1 MDTIT
6 LIIIVSM
13 ILLVSASA
21 LFSASETAYSS
32 LNQIRLKNMA
42 ADGVRHADT
51 ALENWERF
59 DRILTTL
66 LIGNNIMNVAASAIC
81 TMFFVIYFGDAY
93 GVLLA
98 TAFMITVILVFGEVT
113 PKTLAKRNPE
123 RFAIRVARAVRF
135 ASVLLAPVTWAFLAL
150 TRFLTRR
157 DRESEEAPTLT
168 EDELYFMIDEIEEEG
183 TIEKRESDLIKSAI
197 LFDDI
202 KVSEIYTP
210 RVDIVAID
218 VRATVDEVKQL
229 LVGSE
234 FSRIPVYDTTVD
246 RIIGVIYSKDFYPR
260 YINGVDFQIADVIRP
275 VRFVPESMSIATLL
289 NDLQKNKLHMAVV
302 LDSYGGT
309 IGIVSL
315 EDILEELVGEI
326 WDESDEVRIP
336 VTANGDGSYTVL
348 GEADMDE
355 AMEAM
360 GLEFRPKDEFAGSVG
375 SFLNDRLQRIPHK
388 GDFVDLGNVRITV
401 TSIKSRRVKETL
413 FVPQTVPDEPVAAPQ
428 GTS

>member
-6 LIIIVSM
+6 LIIIISL

-32 LNQIRLKNMA
+32 LNPIRLKNMV
-42 ADGVRHADT
+42 ADEVRHAAT

-59 DRILTTL
+59 DRTLTAL
-66 LIGNNIMNVAASAIC
+66 LVGNNIVNVAASALC
-81 TMFFVIYFGDAY
+81 TMFFVIFFDDFY
-93 GVLLA
+93 GVPLA

-123 RFAIRVARAVRF
+123 RFAIKVSRFVRI
-135 ASVLLAPVTWAFLAL
+135 AALVLTPVIWAFLGL
-150 TRFLTRR
+150 TRFLTRHG
-157 DRESEEAPTLT
+157 DDAEDAPTLT

-218 VRATVDEVKQL
+218 NKATVDDIRELFVE
-229 LVGSE
+229 SE
-234 FSRIPVYDTTVD
+234 FSRIPVYDTTID
-246 RIIGVIYSKDFYPR
+246 RITGVIYSKDFYSR
-260 YINGVDFQIADVIRP
+260 YINGTCTRINDLIRP

-289 NDLQKNKLHMAVV
+289 NDLQKNKMHMAVV

-315 EDILEELVGEI
+315 EDIIEELVGEI
-326 WDESDEVRIP
+326 WDESDVVKVP
-336 VTANGDGSYTVL
+336 VTPNGDGSFTVL
-348 GEADMDE
+348 GEADMNE
-355 AMEAM
+355 AMRLM
-360 GLEFRPKDEFAGSVG
+360 GFEIRPKDEFNGSVG

-388 GDFVDLGNVRITV
+388 GDSVDLDNVRITV
-401 TSIKSRRVKETL
+401 TMIKSRRVKETL
-413 FVPQTVPDEPVAAPQ
+413 FTPRKEPADDAAGP
-428 GTS
+428 